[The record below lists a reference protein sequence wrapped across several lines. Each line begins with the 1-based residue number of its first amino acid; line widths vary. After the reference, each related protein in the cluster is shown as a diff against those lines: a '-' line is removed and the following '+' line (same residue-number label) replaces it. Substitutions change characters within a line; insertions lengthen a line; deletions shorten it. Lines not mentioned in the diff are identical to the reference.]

1 MSNHQI
7 DEYELGERVRTWFK
21 ANSGSLITGVA
32 LGLGCIF
39 AFQWWQGNGDKHK
52 NEAAMQYQAF
62 SEAAEK
68 NDPVKTNVVLA
79 LLESKYSDTP
89 YVNLAVLRQ
98 AELLQSSGKN
108 AESLKLLERHA
119 ALVTEE
125 SMKQLYRIRIAR
137 LHLVDGKPELA
148 LKSVEAIKESVYV
161 ASLEE
166 IRGDAQMAL
175 GKRELASQYYVKALT
190 VLDEA
195 APIRSLVE
203 LKLIDAGG
211 TVPAKPGA

>member
-1 MSNHQI
+1 MSTHQI

-21 ANSGSLITGVA
+21 ENSGSLITGIA

-52 NEAAMQYQAF
+52 NEAAMQYSAF
-62 SEAAEK
+62 TEAAGK
-68 NDPVKTNVVLA
+68 SDIAKTKVVLA

-89 YVNLAVLRQ
+89 YLNFAVLRQ

-108 AESLKLLERHA
+108 ADALKLLEAHVSKVA
-119 ALVTEE
+119 DNSIKDLF
-125 SMKQLYRIRIAR
+125 QLRIAR
-137 LHLVDGKPELA
+137 LHLMQGKADLA
-148 LKSVEAIKESVYV
+148 LKQLEVVKESVYL

-166 IRGDAQMAL
+166 LRGDAQMAL
-175 GKRELASQYYVKALT
+175 GKRELASQSYVKALT
-190 VLDEA
+190 ALDEA
-195 APIRSLVE
+195 APIRNLVE

-211 TVPAKPGA
+211 SVPAKPGA